1 MTKMLSRKKTQ
12 CISTKSMA
20 NLFFSFPGE
29 LQEATQLVFSVLG
42 ISSVKEG
49 DSSNVL
55 GGTYSVLSVLGFKI
69 KLEPN
74 SYDYEDQYN
83 YMLSVSEDY
92 LSRLEI
98 DDEMVEAVADVVAKL
113 LSKNTSLEVAQEK
126 DSGLIVYPVQNG

>member
-1 MTKMLSRKKTQ
+1 M
-12 CISTKSMA
+12 
-20 NLFFSFPGE
+20 
-29 LQEATQLVFSVLG
+29 
-42 ISSVKEG
+42 
-49 DSSNVL
+49 L